1 METSGGVISETPSDE
16 KGHNNIPYAAVVS
29 SKPSSSPV
37 NDSLETFLQN
47 FFSQHMLDEASQRS
61 IREKLGSNLIHSSYS
76 LSRSAP
82 TTLILAGLPAV
93 FVDECTRAGLFHPE
107 ATSTRLQMEAAGPK
121 PTTWSPVP
129 KWASL
134 DGGNHPSQTI
144 VHRTPHNNHRGVN
157 WSLHE
162 IIVLLDAKKRDDAA
176 CTPGRGSKKV
186 RSSDDRWTTIAQY
199 CQAND
204 VHKSAQQCM
213 NKWEKLNTSF
223 RKVFDY
229 QRHFHS
235 THESYWNLSRERRED
250 KALPI
255 SFNRD
260 VYKAMTD
267 RFLYDR
273 INPEGE
279 EEDQL
284 NDSED
289 DLVSMSSE
297 EKTAGRK
304 RKLEPK
310 SPGFKKDIVDD
321 TKQLIESFERI
332 EQKKLQVERHRIACD
347 EKGSASICKSIA
359 EIASSIR
366 SIAEAIQSMS

>member
-1 METSGGVISETPSDE
+1 MHSRRTIPSR
-16 KGHNNIPYAAVVS
+16 G
-29 SKPSSSPV
+29 
-37 NDSLETFLQN
+37 Q
-47 FFSQHMLDEASQRS
+47 QRKADN
-61 IREKLGSNLIHSSYS
+61 R
-76 LSRSAP
+76 
-82 TTLILAGLPAV
+82 
-93 FVDECTRAGLFHPE
+93 
-107 ATSTRLQMEAAGPK
+107 GPK
-121 PTTWSPVP
+121 PATWSPVP
-129 KWASL
+129 KWSSL
-134 DGGNHPSQTI
+134 DGRSHPSQII

-157 WSLHE
+157 WSLNE
-162 IIVLLDAKKRDDAA
+162 IIVLLDAKRRDDAA
-176 CTPGRGSKKV
+176 CAPGRGSKKV

-204 VHKSAQQCM
+204 VSKSAQQCM

-223 RKVFDY
+223 RKVYDY
-229 QRHFHS
+229 QKRFHS

-260 VYKAMTD
+260 VYKAMSD
-267 RFLYDR
+267 RFSYDH

-289 DLVSMSSE
+289 DLLSMSSE

-310 SPGFKKDIVDD
+310 SPGFKKDMVDD
-321 TKQLIESFERI
+321 TKHLIESFERI
-332 EQKKLQVERHRIACD
+332 EQKKLQIERQRIACD
-347 EKGSASICKSIA
+347 EKGSALICKSIA